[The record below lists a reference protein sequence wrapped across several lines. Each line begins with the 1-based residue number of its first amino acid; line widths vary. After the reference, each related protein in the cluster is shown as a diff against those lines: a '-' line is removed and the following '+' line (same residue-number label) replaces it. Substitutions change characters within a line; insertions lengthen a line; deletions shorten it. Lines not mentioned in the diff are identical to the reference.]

1 MRLVVLFIRCAAA
14 YLLFALAAYA
24 QPPNQLTAS
33 RHFTDY
39 ALQFDGI
46 DDVVEIPDVNN
57 TLDLN
62 DFTLEAWVIRL
73 EENSTGVI
81 IDKGAGGENPSVN
94 TNYAIFFRDDNVA
107 HVIWE
112 HADSR
117 NFELA
122 GNTIIQSNQWY
133 HIAGVRSA
141 ADNSLKLYVNGV
153 LDAPVLYTDGAPN
166 IQNVPVRLGFNDVG
180 FPAEEHFKGV
190 IDEARIWKISRSQA
204 DIQSTMHQQLTGNEA
219 GLVAYWKLDEGEG
232 QSVHDASSFSNH
244 GTLGFNQTD
253 EPEDPFWLLSS
264 RPPNGS
270 TNYALS
276 FDGTDDLVWIPD
288 HNNSLDLTD
297 FTIECWVQIASGG
310 KIQELVVKDAEG
322 ESPSVNSNYSF
333 DVWSDQ
339 KLRIVFENEN
349 QDNQELFG
357 NTALEVGTLYHVAAT
372 FNSQTHALSLFLNGQ
387 LDAGPT
393 VVAGLP
399 NRQNQPLRIGTGY
412 EGGPRT
418 TTHGII
424 DEVRIWKIARS
435 QSDIHATMNKFL
447 RGNENGLVG
456 YWRFDEGEGQAVHD
470 LTAFQNHGKRGFS
483 DASENF
489 DPTWV
494 LSPWQPPPTDDQDFA
509 LDFDGLDDLVQID
522 DVNGSLDLNDF
533 TLEAWVLRT
542 EENNVGEILHKGAVG
557 ENPSVNTNYALLF
570 REDNF
575 ARVHWEHA
583 DSRNIEVAGTTLIKT
598 NQWYHIAGV
607 RSAADNSLKIYVN
620 GVLDGPVL
628 STDGVPNQ
636 QNAPLRI
643 GSNDPELSINEN
655 LKGILDEVRIWN
667 LPRTQEEIQASMH
680 QQLSG
685 QEQGLV
691 GYWRMNE
698 GAGQTAHDRTA
709 FGNHGMLGLTFNP
722 ELQDPIWV
730 KPPSPPPDSSN
741 FALDFD
747 GANDHVLFEPDL
759 LDTPQQITIEAWVKY
774 QSSKTYMMAV
784 SLEGV
789 YAFFLNRFEVGTF
802 TPFFDGGSI
811 HANDHAYGAN
821 LNDGQWHHLAAVNN
835 GQTLQVFIDGVFMGS
850 VDETLYDI
858 TSLQRTS
865 AIGAQFDASEFHFD
879 GVIDEVRVWNLAR
892 TPEEIQAN
900 MHERLSGNETG
911 LVAYWRLD
919 EGAGQVINDASPLQH
934 PGHRGASEI
943 PDAADPA
950 WVLANRTPGHG
961 CLGIPLPAGEAYGNI
976 NQNRQTHSDKI
987 TYCFNGPTGDRYL
1000 SFAVYDIDRSDE
1012 VSLSL
1017 NGETLL
1023 YAPITANNTW
1033 SSLVGVLLSDAQIR
1047 DHQDNAL
1054 VFDNT
1059 RNPPQNW
1066 RWGARQVSVDPFYAL
1081 PSPTA
1086 FGNITGGDT
1095 QHADKVVYIFSGR
1108 GGDLN
1113 LAYQV
1118 FDIDHLDE
1126 VDIVLNDTKLH
1137 DEALTSNEAW
1147 SDTRNL
1153 LLPDEL
1159 VHNTG
1164 INVLIFENTKN
1175 PPRNWR
1181 WGVRNVSVNV
1191 ATTSS
1196 LALPSQTGASF
1207 SGQHAQ
1213 NAQYLL
1219 DGQLAPLVRP
1229 QGDGSANDTSRYVI
1243 QGATTIAPN
1252 GHVIIELSAPQKIDY
1267 LSLYPEWHAQRYY
1280 SFRVETSEDGRNW
1293 STAIDRMNTKLQGTQ
1308 IERIAKTGVRYL
1320 RLTGFSVVLDPDS
1333 SLASGLSEGA
1343 YWQAYNGLLQ
1353 QAQPEALAIAELVLI
1368 KQEGN
1373 VKVDEPTVEAPTQY
1387 HLAQNLPNPFNPST
1401 VIRFDLPQAE
1411 RVHLAI
1417 YNLRGELVRTVV
1429 DGNLPAGAHA
1439 FTFEASG
1446 LATGVYFYRVQTEK
1460 FSATKKMLL
1469 AK

>member
-1 MRLVVLFIRCAAA
+1 MRFRMIFILSAAA
-14 YLLFALAAYA
+14 LIIQNAPLYSQAANRPTCSRLFT
-24 QPPNQLTAS
+24 N
-33 RHFTDY
+33 Y

-57 TLDLN
+57 SLDLN

-81 IDKGAGGENPSVN
+81 IHKGASGENPSVN

-112 HADSR
+112 HPDSR
-117 NFELA
+117 NFEIA
-122 GNTIIQSNQWY
+122 GSTIIQSNQWY

-141 ADNSLKLYVNGV
+141 ADNSLRLYVNGV

-166 IQNVPVRLGFNDVG
+166 IQNIPVRLGFNDFG
-180 FPAEEHFKGV
+180 FNEYFKGV
-190 IDEARIWKISRSQA
+190 IDEARIWKTPRSQA
-204 DIQSTMHQQLTGNEA
+204 AIQSTMHQQLTGNEA

-232 QSVHDASSFSNH
+232 QSVHDASAFSNH
-244 GTLGFNQTD
+244 GTLGFNLTT

-264 RPPNGS
+264 RPPNGPI
-270 TNYALS
+270 NYALS

-288 HNNSLDLTD
+288 QNNSLDLTD
-297 FTIECWVQIASGG
+297 FTIECWVKVASEG

-322 ESPSVNSNYSF
+322 EEPSVNSNYSF

-357 NTALEVGTLYHVAAT
+357 NTILEVGELYHVAAT
-372 FNSQTHALSLFLNGQ
+372 FNAQTHALSLYLNGQ
-387 LDAGPT
+387 LDAGPK

-418 TTHGII
+418 TTHGVL
-424 DEVRIWKIARS
+424 DEVRIWKSARS
-435 QSDIHATMNKFL
+435 QSDIQATMNQL
-447 RGNENGLVG
+447 LQGNETGLAG

-483 DASENF
+483 DASETF
-489 DPTWV
+489 DPAWV
-494 LSPWQPPPTDDQDFA
+494 LSPWQPPSPGDQDHA
-509 LDFDGLDDLVQID
+509 LQFDGLDDLVQIND
-522 DVNGSLDLNDF
+522 TNGSLDLNDF
-533 TLEAWVLRT
+533 TLEAWVYRM
-542 EENNVGEILHKGAVG
+542 EENSVGEIMHKGAIG
-557 ENPSVNTNYALLF
+557 ENPNVNTNYALLF

-575 ARVHWEHA
+575 ARVHWEHP
-583 DSRNIEVAGTTLIKT
+583 DSRNIEVAGATYINT

-607 RSAADNSLKIYVN
+607 RSSADNSLKIYVN
-620 GVLDGPVL
+620 GVLDAPAL
-628 STDGVPNQ
+628 TTEGVPNQ
-636 QNAPLRI
+636 QNAPLRL
-643 GSNDPELSINEN
+643 GSNDPNLGINEN
-655 LKGILDEVRIWN
+655 FKGIIDEVRIWN
-667 LPRTQEEIQASMH
+667 IPRTQKQIQAAMH
-680 QQLSG
+680 SQLNG

-691 GYWRMNE
+691 GYWRLNE
-698 GAGQTAHDRTA
+698 GSGQTARDETS
-709 FGNHGMLGLTFNP
+709 FGNHGLLGFTANA
-722 ELQDPIWV
+722 ENQDPIWV
-730 KPPSPPPDSSN
+730 KPPSQPPDSSN
-741 FALDFD
+741 YALDFD
-747 GANDHVLFEPDL
+747 GLDDHVLFEPNV
-759 LDTPQQITIEAWVKY
+759 LDTPQQITMEAWVKY
-774 QSSKTYMMAV
+774 HSTKTYMMAV

-789 YAFFLNRFEVGTF
+789 FAFYLNRFSVGTF

-811 HANDHAYGAN
+811 HGNDHAYGAN
-821 LNDGQWHHLAAVNN
+821 LNDGQWHHLAAVND
-835 GQTLQVFIDGVFMGS
+835 GQMLQVFIDGAFMGS
-850 VDETLYDI
+850 VNETLYDI
-858 TSLQRTS
+858 TSLNRTS

-879 GVIDEVRVWNLAR
+879 GIVDEVRVWNLAR
-892 TPEEIQAN
+892 TPEQIQAN
-900 MHERLSGNETG
+900 MHERLSGNEAG

-919 EGAGQVINDASPLQH
+919 EGTGQVINDAVTPPH

-950 WVLANRTPGHG
+950 WVLANRTPATG
-961 CLGIPLPAGEAYGNI
+961 CIGIPLPAGEAYGNI

-987 TYCFNGPTGDRYL
+987 TYCFDGPTGDRFL
-1000 SFAVYDIDRSDE
+1000 SFAVFDIDQNDE

-1023 YAPITANNTW
+1023 FAPITANNTW

-1047 DHQDNAL
+1047 DGQANEL

-1066 RWGARQVSVDPFYAL
+1066 RWGVRQVSVDPFYAL
-1081 PSPTA
+1081 PSPA
-1086 FGNITGGDT
+1086 AYGNITGGDT
-1095 QHADKVVYIFSGR
+1095 EHDDKVVYFFSGR
-1108 GGDLN
+1108 RGDVN

-1126 VDIVLNDTKLH
+1126 VDLVLNDTKVH
-1137 DEALTSNEAW
+1137 DEALTSNESW
-1147 SDTRNL
+1147 SETRSL

-1175 PPRNWR
+1175 PPHGWR

-1196 LALPSQTGASF
+1196 LALPTQTGTNF
-1207 SGQHAQ
+1207 TGQGVL
-1213 NAQYLL
+1213 NAPYLL
-1219 DGQLAPLVRP
+1219 DGQFTPMVRS
-1229 QGDGSANDTSRYVI
+1229 QGDGASDSSRYVI
-1243 QGATTIAPN
+1243 EGAATIAPN
-1252 GHVIIELSAPQKIDY
+1252 GHVIIELPSAQKIDY
-1267 LSLYPEWHAQRYY
+1267 LSLYPEWHAQRYFSY
-1280 SFRVETSEDGRNW
+1280 RLETSEDGRNW
-1293 STAIDRMNTKLQGTQ
+1293 STVIDRMNVKQHGTQ
-1308 IERIAKTGVRYL
+1308 IERVAKTNVRYL
-1320 RLTGFSVVLDPDS
+1320 RLTGFSVVVDPDS
-1333 SLASGLSEGA
+1333 SLAGGMGEAA
-1343 YWQAYNGLLQ
+1343 YWQAYQNLLQ

-1373 VKVDEPTVEAPTQY
+1373 VKVDEPVTEVPTQY
-1387 HLAQNLPNPFNPST
+1387 RLEQNLPNPFNPST
-1401 VIRFDLPQAE
+1401 IIRFDLPQAE

-1417 YNLRGELVRTVV
+1417 YNLRGELIRTLV
-1429 DGNLPAGAHA
+1429 DGNLAAGAHA
-1439 FTFEASG
+1439 FTFDATG
-1446 LATGVYFYRVQTEK
+1446 LATGVYFYRVQTER
-1460 FSATKKMLL
+1460 FSETKKMLL